1 MLRITFIAGYAVLL
15 MGLIA
20 LVAVKVIAL
29 GQNASW
35 GESPLVDHSRTIE
48 AFLFDPANSAWII
61 AAILGF
67 IAIWIVMLRKIAKTS
82 PEWEKTW
89 VKTLMV
95 GCSIMM
101 GFFFILA
108 VVGMT
113 AHYSSGI
120 IQETAAKIGGMMSS
134 PVIMELSFFF
144 IGLILLLS
152 YNIYKRKAE
161 GDDFVEMEIKD
172 E

>member
-1 MLRITFIAGYAVLL
+1 MLRITFIAGYAILL
-15 MGLIA
+15 LGLIA
-20 LVAVKVIAL
+20 IIAIKVISL

-35 GESPLVDHSRTIE
+35 GESPLVDKSRAIDS
-48 AFLFDPANSAWII
+48 FLFDPERRAIVIGCVIAFII
-61 AAILGF
+61 G
-67 IAIWIVMLRKIAKTS
+67 WIVLLRSIAKKS
-82 PEWEKTW
+82 PAWEKTW
-89 VKTLMV
+89 VKTLTV

-108 VVGMT
+108 AVGMI
-113 AHYSSGI
+113 AHYSTGI
-120 IQETAAKIGGMMSS
+120 VQEVAAKIGGLMSS

-144 IGLILLLS
+144 IGFFLLMC
-152 YNIYKRKAE
+152 YNIYRRKAD